1 MSAVFSS
8 KTVEM
13 EQLTWKRG
21 RGAGFSQSY
30 AEKLKI
36 DGLIRIKTSALN
48 LLASF
53 AKKVIS

>member
-1 MSAVFSS
+1 MFSS
-8 KTVEM
+8 KAVEK
-13 EQLTWKRG
+13 EQLTWKKG

-53 AKKVIS
+53 ANKVIS